1 MNCFSM
7 PAQRAPRVACPCGGR
22 YSVRVVVEYLFSED
36 ARINYAGGRYCYVRD
51 AAIDLEI
58 PAGATPLRALVYD
71 LHEPDEFI
79 SIVFRESE
87 PRRRMSPD
95 GGGDVPGK
103 EGDPQRGAYL
113 A

>member
-22 YSVRVVVEYLFSED
+22 YSVRVVVEYLLFGD

-79 SIVFRESE
+79 CITFRESDD
-87 PRRRMSPD
+87 RRRMSPGD
-95 GGGDVPGK
+95 GGDVPGK
-103 EGDPQRGAYL
+103 DGDPRQGAYL